1 MAAGDERAGAV
12 ALVLAGGGARGAY
25 EIGALSE
32 LLPALPE
39 ADQPEILVGT
49 SIGALNSA
57 ILAASAHEPIGNRMR
72 AAEAL
77 WRDLDYDDALKPIAS
92 VGGARRLFTFVGE
105 VLGVPGARLNGV
117 FDPAPLGDTLR
128 DRVDFDQLRR
138 NIGTALE
145 ALAVVTTSG
154 VTALSV
160 VFHQGG
166 PAPRRDAV
174 RGIEYVPTQ
183 ITPQHVLASAAIP
196 VAFPAV
202 HLDDEHARG
211 WYFDGGTRLNTPIKP
226 AKKLGA
232 GKVIVVALHSLT
244 PRADGLTTGR
254 QPDVFDGASQLL
266 QAVLVDPLVNDVQT
280 LAAYNELLVDGGDAG
295 RDGRRPMPYILIAPR
310 DPNEIGTLTSEIY
323 RRSFDRLRDL
333 FEDRDLALLGRI
345 LDAGTSPTHGDLL
358 SYLFLTD
365 ELVDRLIELGRRDA
379 RAWLD
384 EPHDDGMWQLRRL
397 G

>member
-1 MAAGDERAGAV
+1 MPARDERAGAV

-39 ADQPEILVGT
+39 ADQPRILVGT

-57 ILAASAHEPIGNRMR
+57 ILAASAHEPIGERMR
-72 AAEAL
+72 SAEAL
-77 WRDLDYDDALKPIAS
+77 WRDLDYDDALESIAS

-105 VLGVPGARLNGV
+105 VLGVPGARLTGI
-117 FDPAPLGDTLR
+117 FDPAPLGRTLR
-128 DRVDFDQLRR
+128 ERVDFDRLRR

-154 VTALSV
+154 VSSLSV

-166 PAPRRDAV
+166 PAVPRDTV
-174 RGIEYVPTQ
+174 RGIEYVRTRISPE
-183 ITPQHVLASAAIP
+183 HVLASAAIP

-202 HLDDEHARG
+202 HVDDGRAAG

-226 AKKLGA
+226 AKSLGA

-244 PRADGLTTGR
+244 PRSGGLTTSR

-280 LAAYNELLVDGGDAG
+280 LAAYNELLLAGGEPA
-295 RDGRRPMPYILIAPR
+295 RDGRRPLPYIVIAPR
-310 DPNEIGTLTSEIY
+310 DPEEIGALASEIY

-345 LDAGTSPTHGDLL
+345 LDAGASPTHGDLL

-365 ELVDRLIELGRRDA
+365 ELVDGLIELGRRDA

-384 EPHDDGMWQLRRL
+384 QPHDDGVWQLRRL
-397 G
+397 R